1 MLKIYFLVISCLVW
15 QVVSIRLPMYNG
27 IHQLLPYY
35 TRPLV
40 TGGGPGLSLNDI
52 KSMNIIPNSPF
63 SCLFVDPRSNQVQNK
78 TTIDVQ
84 MFNLT
89 DINGLEKY
97 KYLHGEWLNINYTW
111 NFMDN
116 NIDDK
121 VVTV

>member
-1 MLKIYFLVISCLVW
+1 
-15 QVVSIRLPMYNG
+15 
-27 IHQLLPYY
+27 
-35 TRPLV
+35 
-40 TGGGPGLSLNDI
+40 
-52 KSMNIIPNSPF
+52 
-63 SCLFVDPRSNQVQNK
+63 
-78 TTIDVQ
+78 